1 MNLTFVHADK
11 PFEWNSAHWRCTIPA
26 QAINRTK
33 KHSANMLGIQS
44 FAEGAYEAEYHLEHS
59 DVIVL
64 QRGAMPDTWAQVQR
78 WRNLGKIVVADIDDG
93 YPQITAEHPA
103 FGFWHRGIVQLA
115 DGQVQQL
122 PRPAIHEMAAGLA
135 MLGLL
140 TSPSRL
146 ILEDW
151 RQAVGVRTAHIPNYL
166 YLPHY
171 AAKRTRTREDDG
183 TTWVAWGGSAGHFGS
198 WLGSGIAD
206 ALCRVLAARPH
217 TRFVMCGAD
226 TRILDRVPLKHHQ
239 KLHFNWRHFSQWP
252 AILANF
258 DVGLI
263 PLAGDFDARRSTLK
277 PLEYSIMRVPWIA
290 SKSPAYAGLED
301 YGTFVDN
308 TPEAWADALIDAI
321 DNAPNSRKVQHAYD
335 WAREHDI
342 DANVRSM
349 IGKYAQL
356 GQKVT
361 A

>member
-1 MNLTFVHADK
+1 MNIT
-11 PFEWNSAHWRCTIPA
+11 
-26 QAINRTK
+26 Q
-33 KHSANMLGIQS
+33 
-44 FAEGAYEAEYHLEHS
+44 FAENAYEAEHYCDDA

-64 QRGAMPDTWAQVQR
+64 QRGAMPDVWGAVHK
-78 WRNLGKIVVADIDDG
+78 WRNLGKTVIADIDDG
-93 YPQITAEHPA
+93 YPQITPEHPA
-103 FGFWHRGIVQLA
+103 YAFWHRGIMQTP

-122 PRPAIHEMAAGLA
+122 PRPAIHEMAAGLH
-135 MLGLL
+135 MLGAM
-140 TSPSRL
+140 TSPNRL

-151 RQAVGVRTAHIPNYL
+151 RQSVGVRTALVPNYL

-171 AAKRTRTREDDG
+171 AHKRTRARAQDG
-183 TTWVAWGGSAGHFGS
+183 TVWVAWGGSAGHFGS

-226 TRILDRVPLKHHQ
+226 TRILDRVPLKHAQ
-239 KLHFNWRHFSQWP
+239 KLHFNWRHFSKWP
-252 AILANF
+252 QLLANF

-290 SKSPAYAGLED
+290 SKSPAYDGLGE

-308 TPEAWADALIDAI
+308 TPEAWADALIEAI
-321 DNAPNSRKVQHAYD
+321 DKSVDTRKVQRAYD

-342 DANVRSM
+342 DANVRS
-349 IGKYAQL
+349 ILNQYAQL

-361 A
+361 ANVP